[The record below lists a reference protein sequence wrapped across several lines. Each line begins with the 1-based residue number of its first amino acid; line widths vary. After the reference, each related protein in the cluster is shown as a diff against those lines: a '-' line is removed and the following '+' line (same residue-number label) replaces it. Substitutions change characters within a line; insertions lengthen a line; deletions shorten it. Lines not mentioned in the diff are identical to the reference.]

1 MRNQSWRS
9 VAALALIAAAYYAA
23 CAHAQAQADA
33 KAAAV
38 MAGVRKAL
46 GGEQKIAGMKG
57 LALRADY
64 RREMSSPAGGGGGMT
79 FVMMGGAGATSG
91 GQQTTGKIEIDL
103 DLPDKYLRTDVGS
116 AAFGM
121 TRTEGFEA
129 ARPFLE
135 VAPNSPGM
143 RIQIDNPASDPVRA
157 KAALKRSQTDL
168 ARLLLG
174 LTGSTQPGFAVTFAY
189 GGQAESPDGK
199 ADIIDVTGPDD
210 FKVRLF
216 VDSETHLPL
225 MLSYM
230 EPEPRVVMRT
240 MTRDGAGAR
249 RAGAGPVV
257 VPGVAA
263 GAATATGTP
272 APAGAS
278 SPAPAAAPA
287 GAPHAPSATA
297 GGAAMAGL
305 TPAEREEIEKQMKEA
320 EATPPKLVEYRLF
333 FSDHRKV
340 DGVSLPHRIARGL
353 GAKTTEEWD
362 ITSYKVNPSFKAD
375 RFKVGS

>member
-1 MRNQSWRS
+1 MRTQSWKG
-9 VAALALIAAAYYAA
+9 VAVLAFIAAAYFVAY
-23 CAHAQAQADA
+23 AHAQAQTDT

-38 MAGVRKAL
+38 MADVRKAL

-57 LALRADY
+57 LSLRADY
-64 RREMSSPAGGGGGMT
+64 RREMSAPAGGGGMT
-79 FVMMGGAGATSG
+79 FVMMGGGGSASG

-103 DLPDKYLRTDVGS
+103 ALPDSYLRTDAGS

-143 RIQIDNPASDPVRA
+143 RLQFDNPASDPARA
-157 KAALKRSQTDL
+157 KAALKRSQTEL

-174 LTGSTQPGFAVTFAY
+174 LTGGTQPGFPVTYAY

-210 FKVRLF
+210 FKLRLF

-225 MLSYM
+225 MVSYM

-240 MTRDGAGAR
+240 MTREGAGGR
-249 RAGAGPVV
+249 GSGAAPVV
-257 VPGVAA
+257 VPGAQPALQRHRGLPHLQALRQPRVRPHQRPLHRR
-263 GAATATGTP
+263 TPHTP
-272 APAGAS
+272 A
-278 SPAPAAAPA
+278 APQPVARRWP
-287 GAPHAPSATA
+287 GSHLHSA
-297 GGAAMAGL
+297 
-305 TPAEREEIEKQMKEA
+305 R
-320 EATPPKLVEYRLF
+320 R
-333 FSDHRKV
+333 SRN
-340 DGVSLPHRIARGL
+340 R
-353 GAKTTEEWD
+353 
-362 ITSYKVNPSFKAD
+362 
-375 RFKVGS
+375 

>member
-1 MRNQSWRS
+1 MRTQSWKG
-9 VAALALIAAAYYAA
+9 VAVLALIAAAYFVAY
-23 CAHAQAQADA
+23 AHAQAQADT

-38 MAGVRKAL
+38 MADVRKAL
-46 GGEQKIAGMKG
+46 GGEQKLAGMKG
-57 LALRADY
+57 LSLRADY
-64 RREMSSPAGGGGGMT
+64 RREMSAPAGGGGGMT
-79 FVMMGGAGATSG
+79 FVMMGGAGATTG

-103 DLPDKYLRTDVGS
+103 DLPDKYLRTDAGS

-121 TRTEGFEA
+121 TRTDGFEA

-135 VAPNSPGM
+135 IAPNSPGM
-143 RIQIDNPASDPVRA
+143 RIQAENPASDPTRA

-174 LTGSTQPGFAVTFAY
+174 LTGGTQPGFTVTYAY

-216 VDSETHLPL
+216 VDTETHLPL
-225 MLSYM
+225 MLTYM

-240 MTRDGAGAR
+240 MTRDGAGGR
-249 RAGAGPVV
+249 GAGSGPVV
-257 VPGVAA
+257 VPGGAA
-263 GAATATGTP
+263 GAAS
-272 APAGAS
+272 PAGS
-278 SPAPAAAPA
+278 SAPPA
-287 GAPHAPSATA
+287 GAPHATTPTA
-297 GGAAMAGL
+297 SGPAMAGL

-333 FSDHRKV
+333 FSDYRKV